1 MGLAPLL
8 GWGAVAAQEEQAH
21 VSASMREGRVT
32 LSAHEAS
39 LRDVLAE
46 FGRVSGIAIHVDSSI
61 TADETT
67 SVDLERVPP
76 EDGLRRLLRAKN
88 FVFVYSDGTLAEVRA
103 FTRAGESRGP
113 GDGGEGRIPDGS
125 APSDAERREALRLRA
140 RALGDAN
147 PNERVASLHELAAG
161 DDEQLAVDTATR
173 VLETERVADVL
184 RSALSVLASADKV
197 PLEPVLAFVSG
208 NRVRDPEVRI
218 QAMELMAD
226 RSPSDPRV
234 KDLLVALASRDG
246 NREVRESAQ
255 NLLET
260 LTRN

>member
-46 FGRVSGIAIHVDSSI
+46 FGRVSGIAIHMDDSIS
-61 TADETT
+61 ADETT
-67 SVDLERVPP
+67 TVDLERVPP

-88 FVFVYSDGTLAEVRA
+88 FVFVYLDGTLAEVRA

-113 GDGGEGRIPDGS
+113 GDGGTPDARAPDARTPDAS
-125 APSDAERREALRLRA
+125 APTAAERREALRLRA

-147 PNERVASLHELAAG
+147 PDQRVASLHELAAG
-161 DDEQLAVDTATR
+161 EDEQLAVDPEIGRA
-173 VLETERVADVL
+173 AW
-184 RSALSVLASADKV
+184 
-197 PLEPVLAFVSG
+197 
-208 NRVRDPEVRI
+208 RDRGGARGVGRH
-218 QAMELMAD
+218 A
-226 RSPSDPRV
+226 
-234 KDLLVALASRDG
+234 
-246 NREVRESAQ
+246 
-255 NLLET
+255 
-260 LTRN
+260 